1 MSHIPETTALNPA
14 AGSGREDSNQVVVS
28 VIMIT
33 YNQEDTIDEAV
44 RGVLSQ
50 KTEFG
55 YELIIAD
62 DASTDSTPEHVS
74 KWASMYPDRVVAI
87 RRRGNLGLQRNF
99 LDALSRVR
107 GRYIA
112 ICEGDDWWCSSRKL
126 ARQVSHMES
135 NPNCAV
141 CFHRVVNYY
150 EDDGTMSLSG
160 GGIAPRLTLADLAR
174 ANVITNLSVMYRRSA
189 FPGTIPDWVS
199 ELRLFDYAL
208 HMLFASSGEIHYL
221 SQPMAVYRQR
231 GAGIWSGGGKEAQL
245 RMAMATRMRL
255 IGYFE
260 DKAGSSDDDLAV
272 KKYRATL
279 NNLIHAMTQIGLS
292 LLLCFEQS
300 GNDSDGLK
308 SREIK
313 ELVFKYNKDW
323 DEVRLAEELNKRRII
338 EAGMHKGGLKK
349 LTTGVRRAVSRLLP
363 LPRIRGGVK
372 VPLF

>member
-74 KWASMYPDRVVAI
+74 KWAAMYPDRVVAI